1 MQVNKCLPL
10 EKNLAFHWY
19 NFHQHKIKENR
30 RQKMVLK
37 LFNKK
42 DDSLCKE
49 FKIRN
54 ESKIEQN
61 YTDIKKSQEFSI

>member
-10 EKNLAFHWY
+10 EKIWLFTGIISIN
-19 NFHQHKIKENR
+19 IK
-30 RQKMVLK
+30 LK
-37 LFNKK
+37 KTKDKKWFLILFNKK

-61 YTDIKKSQEFSI
+61 YTDIKKWQEFSV